1 MTITNFSLFIA
12 GILSTIAAV
21 VHILIIFGGAAW
33 YEFFGAGEKMV
44 KMAEAG
50 SYYPSVITALIAIV
64 LFIWGLYAFSGAGL
78 VKNLPFMKFCLITIS
93 AVYLCRA
100 LAGIAYYV
108 VINGDDS
115 FMLYSSLVCLI
126 FALVYILG
134 TIQVYGNI

>member
-1 MTITNFSLFIA
+1 MTITNFNLFIA

-21 VHILIIFGGAAW
+21 LHILIIFGGAAW

-50 SYYPSVITALIAIV
+50 SYYPSVVTALIAIV

-78 VKNLPFMKFCLITIS
+78 VKNLPFMKFFLIAIS
-93 AVYLCRA
+93 AIYLCRA

-108 VINGDDS
+108 VINGDDL
-115 FMLYSSLVCLI
+115 FMLYSSLVCLM
-126 FALVYILG
+126 FAFVYILG
-134 TIQVYGNI
+134 TIQIYGNI